1 MEEVFAFR
9 KSQKV
14 YLFFKRLLD
23 ILGSFFGIVLLGIP
37 MIVLA
42 IITKCTSK
50 GPALYKQKRIGKGE
64 RLFTMYKF
72 RSMRADAPAVPPSE
86 LSKEEQ
92 TGMITKWGRFLRR
105 TSMDELPQL
114 FNIFLGQM
122 SFIGPR
128 PQQDKEHEGKCYEA
142 RMAYDPNA
150 FMTRPGLCSLAIV
163 KMHRD
168 HDPEEKAKYDSEYI
182 RKLSFKMDAYV
193 FFCAIGILLGL
204 RPKDK
209 GR

>member
-23 ILGSFFGIVLLGIP
+23 ILGSFLGIVLLGIP

-72 RSMRADAPAVPPSE
+72 RSMRTDMREVGANDI
-86 LSKEEQ
+86 SKEEYDQ
-92 TGMITKWGRFLRR
+92 MVTKWGRFLRK
-105 TSMDELPQL
+105 SSLDELPQL
-114 FNIFLGQM
+114 FNIFKGDM

-128 PQQDKEHEGKCYEA
+128 PMIEGHLEPKCYAA
-142 RMAYDPNA
+142 RKATVPTA
-150 FMTRPGLCSLAIV
+150 FEVKPGLCSLAIV
-163 KMHRD
+163 EMHRS
-168 HDPEEKAKYDSEYI
+168 HEPLAKASYDSEYI